1 MDLRPGVVRSGVSR
15 GPGVSMPAAPPIVR
29 SFSSRGRGGAGGFTL
44 LEVLAALVIFA
55 TAAAVLGGAYL
66 NVLNAYQVMA
76 RSVRQQDDLR
86 FAREQ
91 LLAEPDRRKA
101 EEGGD
106 FRSGE
111 GRRVEWRAEIEPTE
125 LPDLFTVRF
134 RCRLEEAPPA
144 KGGEV
149 EEEFRLLRPTWSEP
163 AERDERRAEMRKR
176 IERIAEEQLAR

>member
-1 MDLRPGVVRSGVSR
+1 MDAVPTIARP
-15 GPGVSMPAAPPIVR
+15 
-29 SFSSRGRGGAGGFTL
+29 SSPRPRVGARGFTL

-66 NVLNAYQVMA
+66 NVLNAYEVMA

-106 FRSGE
+106 FRSSE

-134 RCRLEEAPPA
+134 RCRLEDAAAA

-149 EEEFRLLRPTWSEP
+149 EEVFRLLRPTWSE
-163 AERDERRAEMRKR
+163 AVERDERRAEMRKR
-176 IERIAEEQLAR
+176 IERIAEERAR

>member
-1 MDLRPGVVRSGVSR
+1 VKGVGMMFRRPQSR
-15 GPGVSMPAAPPIVR
+15 QPRTAR
-29 SFSSRGRGGAGGFTL
+29 GFTL

-55 TAAAVLGGAYL
+55 LAAAVLGGAYL
-66 NVLNAYQVMA
+66 NVLNAYQSMA

-86 FAREQ
+86 FAREL

-106 FRSGE
+106 FRTGD

-134 RCRLEEAPPA
+134 RCRVEEPPPA
-144 KGGEV
+144 KTGEV
-149 EEEFRLLRPTWSEP
+149 EEVFRVLRPTWSE
-163 AERDERRAEMRKR
+163 AEERDELRAEMRQR
-176 IERIAEEQLAR
+176 IERIAEELAR

>member
-1 MDLRPGVVRSGVSR
+1 MIMDAVPTIARPSSLRV
-15 GPGVSMPAAPPIVR
+15 
-29 SFSSRGRGGAGGFTL
+29 RGGARGFTL

-106 FRSGE
+106 FRSSE

-134 RCRLEEAPPA
+134 RCRLEDAPAAAA

-149 EEEFRLLRPTWSEP
+149 EEVFRLLRPTWSE
-163 AERDERRAEMRKR
+163 AVERDERRAEMRKR
-176 IERIAEEQLAR
+176 IERIAEELAR

>member
-1 MDLRPGVVRSGVSR
+1 VKGIGMTFRSPESQL
-15 GPGVSMPAAPPIVR
+15 PR
-29 SFSSRGRGGAGGFTL
+29 STRGFTL

-55 TAAAVLGGAYL
+55 LAAAVLGGAYL
-66 NVLNAYQVMA
+66 NALNAYQSMA

-86 FAREQ
+86 FAREL

-106 FRSGE
+106 FRTGD

-125 LPDLFTVRF
+125 LPDLFSVRF
-134 RCRLEEAPPA
+134 RCRVEESPPA
-144 KGGEV
+144 KAGEV
-149 EEEFRLLRPTWSEP
+149 EEVFQVLRPTWSEA

-176 IERIAEEQLAR
+176 IERIAEELAR

>member
-1 MDLRPGVVRSGVSR
+1 MTFRSPESQL
-15 GPGVSMPAAPPIVR
+15 PR
-29 SFSSRGRGGAGGFTL
+29 STRGFTL

-55 TAAAVLGGAYL
+55 LAAAVLGGAYL
-66 NVLNAYQVMA
+66 NALNAYQSMA

-86 FAREQ
+86 FAREL

-106 FRSGE
+106 FRTGD

-125 LPDLFTVRF
+125 LPDLFSVRF
-134 RCRLEEAPPA
+134 RCRVEESPPA
-144 KGGEV
+144 KAGEV
-149 EEEFRLLRPTWSEP
+149 EEVFQVLRPTWSEA

-176 IERIAEEQLAR
+176 IERIAEELAR